1 MEKSILK
8 TRRPKH
14 NERFWRRTRHL
25 GEAEHERKRMGM
37 WIFSLLGFFF
47 FLSIFIMLIFIL

>member
-25 GEAEHERKRMGM
+25 GEADHENGYVD
-37 WIFSLLGFFF
+37 IFFIRVFFF
-47 FLSIFIMLIFIL
+47 F